1 MSVLH
6 VPTSYCFLLFILFS
20 LHLAWLHGI
29 LHGTLPLHEW
39 NMGRVGLDYGDC
51 SGLSEPASGQV
62 VQMSNHMEDAVGP
75 MSCRD
80 PPPPSP
86 RPLISSH
93 EAQGLGADPQ
103 NRAFLA
109 GRHIAGGGVCVC
121 MCVSVCVCV
130 CVVLAV
136 VKLMSD
142 PKPEQ

>member
-20 LHLAWLHGI
+20 LHLAWLHGM
-29 LHGTLPLHEW
+29 LHGALPLHEW
-39 NMGRVGLDYGDC
+39 NMGRVGRDYGDC
-51 SGLSEPASGQV
+51 SGLSEPATGQV

-75 MSCRD
+75 MSCRT

-86 RPLISSH
+86 LISGH

-109 GRHIAGGGVCVC
+109 GRHIAGGGVCVY
-121 MCVSVCVCV
+121 VCV